1 LVCRRDFDLRLPL
14 VKFDC
19 AGDADDLPLE
29 HGDPQV
35 SRHFGTG
42 CNEAMVAF
50 FKIAAFPVQL
60 GKKPGLLGLIF
71 RKAQNKVQDP
81 AKLRRLIG
89 GPDRQR
95 RMAI

>member
-1 LVCRRDFDLRLPL
+1 MPVMPMIIPWSVAIRRS
-14 VKFDC
+14 VVI
-19 AGDADDLPLE
+19 LE
-29 HGDPQV
+29 PAAMKHG
-35 SRHFGTG
+35 G
-42 CNEAMVAF
+42 F
-50 FKIAAFPVQL
+50 FQNSAFPVQL